1 MRKGRRQP
9 ALSPPPLT
17 TNFQKITTVI
27 ATAQTTLLLGAPS
40 QKAMSVPAPESA
52 SREAIASRK
61 LAFLQRGGLF
71 GDNTKG
77 ATIERAYTL
86 EDLRKAYRLVHE
98 VYLGTGYLNP
108 EPSGVRLRIYETTSE
123 TATFVAKKDGEV
135 VGVLSV
141 VGDSPDLGL
150 PSNAAFK
157 PELDAL
163 RATGARLCEVTNQ
176 AVAEEYRK
184 SAVPTELMRCAIAH
198 QLKSGY
204 HFAVASVSPS
214 HNGFYDLLGFQPIG
228 TQRSYSQKLHDP
240 VVALCLNIDHY
251 RRPADNLSPTE
262 QFIHR
267 LATESNPFLNKVSD
281 WSRQAVKHFLNPELL
296 EQLFVADRNF
306 LGECSPAELTILQ
319 RRWGQELFGAV
330 TGNTYPPF
338 ASATV
343 AKTVMLP
350 PAEAA
355 NESSGLDRG
364 IRQGAGC
371 DSGSLAAAAITSRP
385 LRRPSSQ
392 AARHSA
398 KSRLKAALE
407 VK

>member
-1 MRKGRRQP
+1 
-9 ALSPPPLT
+9 
-17 TNFQKITTVI
+17 VI
-27 ATAQTTLLLGAPS
+27 ATAQTALTLG
-40 QKAMSVPAPESA
+40 A
-52 SREAIASRK
+52 SRENAPAASAARESAEWESAASRK
-61 LAFLQRGGLF
+61 LALLQRAGLF
-71 GDNTKG
+71 GDDTRG
-77 ATIERAYTL
+77 TTIERAYTL
-86 EDLRKAYRLVHE
+86 EDLRKAYRLVHH

-141 VGDSPDLGL
+141 VGDSADLGL

-176 AVAEEYRK
+176 AVAEEFRK

-198 QLKSGY
+198 QIRMGY

-214 HNGFYDLLGFQPIG
+214 HNGFYDLLGFRPIG
-228 TQRSYSQKLHDP
+228 SQRSYSQKLHDP

-251 RRPADNLSPTE
+251 RRPADGLSPTQ

-267 LATESNPFLNKVSD
+267 LGTELNPFMTKVSE

-306 LGECSPAELTILQ
+306 LGECTAGELTILQ
-319 RRWGQELFGAV
+319 RRWGQELFSAV
-330 TGNTYPPF
+330 TGTTYPPF
-338 ASATV
+338 APAPGK
-343 AKTVMLP
+343 AKSRS
-350 PAEAA
+350 PASTA
-355 NESSGLDRG
+355 
-364 IRQGAGC
+364 
-371 DSGSLAAAAITSRP
+371 GSLASHDRVAGEASP
-385 LRRPSSQ
+385 LPATDAVRRPAKPRRVRIETGLSLER
-392 AARHSA
+392 AAGMSF
-398 KSRLKAALE
+398 S
-407 VK
+407 